1 MSKLSKVTVIDL
13 PSVAQPERG
22 CLTVIQGEQHLPF
35 PIARIFYI
43 YGVPGGCDRGAHA
56 HRGTEQVFVALSGNF
71 ALDLTDGH
79 KQETFMMSR
88 PDRAVYVPPMIW
100 VRLHNFSADAV
111 CLVLASTGY
120 DPGDYIRDWDE
131 FTAAAR
137 NLVSAEAKDTTSNI
151 S

>member
-1 MSKLSKVTVIDL
+1 M
-13 PSVAQPERG
+13 
-22 CLTVIQGEQHLPF
+22 
-35 PIARIFYI
+35 
-43 YGVPGGCDRGAHA
+43 
-56 HRGTEQVFVALSGNF
+56 FVALSGNF